1 MVVLDPGAGRLGLVV
16 PPDSHESPEKD
27 ASSVVPGMPL
37 GSFHGFTLKGTKE
50 LGHPIP

>member
-1 MVVLDPGAGRLGLVV
+1 MVVLNPGMGRLGLAV

-37 GSFHGFTLKGTKE
+37 GSYHGFTLKGTKE
-50 LGHPIP
+50 LGHPTP